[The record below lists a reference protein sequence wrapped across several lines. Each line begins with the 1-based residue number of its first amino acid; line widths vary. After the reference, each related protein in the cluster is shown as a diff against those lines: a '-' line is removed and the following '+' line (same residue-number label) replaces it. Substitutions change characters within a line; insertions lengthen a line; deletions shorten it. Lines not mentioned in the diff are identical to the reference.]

1 MKKLLGSKGFSLIE
15 VLVVMA
21 IMSGL
26 VMVFLK
32 LSDKIVESE
41 RKMMDLMEMNQLSER
56 IRYTLNDTVA
66 CNKNFSIEK
75 RSDGFTLPVT
85 LEKIVTRRN
94 KVIVEK
100 NISNG
105 RLKIKNI
112 RVMLE
117 PIEGEHIVEEPRFV
131 NLIFDIQGRS
141 KLMKNK
147 TLKIA
152 VPVLLDTFEDNNY
165 KFLYCDS
172 LVNGVAQ
179 EMSNEIMKRMCES
192 LSVPYDIL
200 TGKCKMDQ
208 MNLGGGLVNEE
219 MMKQIQKMLFKK

>member
-1 MKKLLGSKGFSLIE
+1 
-15 VLVVMA
+15 MA

-41 RKMMDLMEMNQLSER
+41 RKMMDLMEMNQLAER

-75 RSDGFTLPVT
+75 RSDGFQLPVA
-85 LEKIVTRRN
+85 LEKIVTRRD
-94 KVIVEK
+94 KIIVEK
-100 NISNG
+100 NISSG
-105 RLKIKNI
+105 RLLIKNI
-112 RVMLE
+112 RVLLE

-131 NLIFDIQGRS
+131 NLIFDVQGRS

-147 TLKIA
+147 TLKVA

-192 LSVPYDIL
+192 LSVPYDML

-208 MNLGGGLVNEE
+208 MSLGGGLVNEE